1 MKQMRDKIIQLI
13 EETKPNFI
21 VFEGVQYQSNQLTY
35 SQLSQLQGVIMGYL
49 FDINIGFEIVK
60 PSEWRSI
67 CGIKG
72 RKRIEQK
79 KNTQIFIKEKYKIDV
94 DEDTADA
101 IGIGYFAINKIKV
114 KK

>member
-1 MKQMRDKIIQLI
+1 MRDKIIQLI

-21 VFEGVQYQSNQLTY
+21 IFEGVQYQSNQLTY

-49 FDINIGFEIVK
+49 FDINIGFEIVS
-60 PSEWRSI
+60 PSTWRKYSN
-67 CGIKG
+67 IKG

-79 KNTQIFIKEKYKIDV
+79 KNTQIFVKEKYKLNV

-114 KK
+114 KNKN